1 MRQVRLFL
9 GLSLLMGTIA
19 LFALCGYDSFNSKFA
34 PYASR
39 YGDPGVAS
47 GANFATAHAAP
58 VETTA
63 SDPKTPFA
71 EGCNKCHANE
81 PAYQEWQHAGH
92 SHALVN
98 LIEGPYELRTSCL
111 SCHSSGY
118 EAFSDRVYPGHTYNI
133 ETALNAVACSSCH
146 SHTSKLEN
154 LLVKPAKRLC
164 VNCHKMDCG
173 CAGAG
178 IVHQSQSEMFLG
190 REGAGVKRMPSPHV
204 RVMKKRCVQ
213 CHMAKEDPK
222 TVARH
227 GGHTFIAELSVCS
240 TAGCHDSADN
250 SMETKLPQYRTEIEA
265 KMQAVKTILDATP
278 DKTSQAYLDAK
289 LNYDMVKGDNGY
301 GLHNMP
307 YANAL
312 LDYSLSLKGDLE

>member
-1 MRQVRLFL
+1 MKQALLFL

-19 LFALCGYDSFNSKFA
+19 LFALYGYDQNA
-34 PYASR
+34 AL
-39 YGDPGVAS
+39 
-47 GANFATAHAAP
+47 HAAP
-58 VETTA
+58 VEDTI
-63 SDPKTPFA
+63 SDAKTPFA
-71 EGCNKCHANE
+71 EGCDKCHGNE
-81 PAYQEWQHAGH
+81 PAYQEWHQAGH

-118 EAFSDRVYPGHTYNI
+118 ETFSDRVYPGHTYNI
-133 ETALNAVACSSCH
+133 ETAVNAVACSSCH
-146 SHTSKLEN
+146 SHTSKSEH
-154 LLVKPAKRLC
+154 LLVKPAKHLC
-164 VNCHKMDCG
+164 VTCHKMDCG

-190 REGAGVKRMPSPHV
+190 REGAGIKRMPSPHV

-213 CHMAKEDPK
+213 CHMIKEDPK
-222 TVARH
+222 MVAQH
-227 GGHTFIAELSVCS
+227 GGHTFKAELSVCS

-250 SMETKLPQYRTEIEA
+250 DMAAKLPQYRAEIEA
-265 KMQAVKTILDATP
+265 KMQAVQTMLNAAP
-278 DKTSQAYLDAK
+278 NKTSQAYLDAK
-289 LNYDMVKGDNGY
+289 LNYDMVTGDSGY

-312 LDYSLSLKGDLE
+312 LDYSLSLKSELE

>member
-1 MRQVRLFL
+1 MKQVLLFL

-19 LFALCGYDSFNSKFA
+19 LFALSGYDKVGTL
-34 PYASR
+34 Y
-39 YGDPGVAS
+39 
-47 GANFATAHAAP
+47 AAP
-58 VETTA
+58 VENDTSNT
-63 SDPKTPFA
+63 KTPFT
-71 EGCNKCHANE
+71 EGCNKCHGSE

-111 SCHSSGY
+111 SCHSAGY
-118 EAFSDRVYPGHTYNI
+118 ETFNDRVYPGHTYDI
-133 ETALNAVACSSCH
+133 ETAVNAVACSSCH
-146 SHTSKLEN
+146 SHTSKLEH
-154 LLVKPAKRLC
+154 LLVQPAKKLC
-164 VNCHKMDCG
+164 VSCHKMDCG

-213 CHMAKEDPK
+213 CHMAKDDPEV
-222 TVARH
+222 VAKH
-227 GGHTFIAELSVCS
+227 GGHTFVAEMSVCS

-250 SMETKLPQYRTEIEA
+250 SMETKLPQYRAEIEA
-265 KMQAVKTILDATP
+265 KMQAVKAMLDAAP
-278 DKTSQAYLDAK
+278 DKTSQDYLDAK
-289 LNYDMVKGDNGY
+289 LNYDMVTGDSGY

-312 LDYSLSLKGDLE
+312 LDYSLSRKSKLE

>member
-1 MRQVRLFL
+1 MKQALLFF

-19 LFALCGYDSFNSKFA
+19 LLVSLSGYDQITT
-34 PYASR
+34 
-39 YGDPGVAS
+39 V
-47 GANFATAHAAP
+47 HAAP
-58 VETTA
+58 VDAATPP
-63 SDPKTPFA
+63 PKTPFA

-81 PAYQEWQHAGH
+81 PAYQEWHQAGH

-98 LIEGPYELRTSCL
+98 LIEGPYELQTSCL
-111 SCHSSGY
+111 SCHSAGY
-118 EAFSDRVYPGHTYNI
+118 ETFNDRVYPGHTYNI
-133 ETALNAVACSSCH
+133 ETAVNAVSCSSCH
-146 SHTSKLEN
+146 SHTSKSED
-154 LLVKPAKRLC
+154 LLVKPAKHLC
-164 VNCHKMDCG
+164 VTCHKMDCG

-178 IVHQSQSEMFLG
+178 IVHQSQAEMFLG

-213 CHMAKEDPK
+213 CHMVKEDPE
-222 TVARH
+222 TVAQH
-227 GGHTFIAELSVCS
+227 GGHTFIATLSVCS

-250 SMETKLPQYRTEIEA
+250 DMDVKLPQYRAEIEA
-265 KMQAVKTILDATP
+265 KMQAVKAMLAAAP

-289 LNYDMVKGDNGY
+289 LNYDMVKGDSGY

-312 LDYSLSLKGDLE
+312 LDYSLSLKGELE